1 MREPDGKHPQ
11 SVLEAVMIPCGS
23 SGFWRLRRHAYY
35 ALMALA
41 ALVVV
46 GLLAGCSDDKSAA
59 NDEQAGGSP
68 TPRLTEE
75 QLFAEADE
83 FAREFAVTPS
93 PTPTA
98 VPAPTATAVPL
109 AATATPSPTPKPIS
123 PVPTGVPVADPGAEA
138 MTGGSG
144 VPQAEVGVAENPGEA
159 PSESG
164 DGEPGPNLTG
174 FTPEGW
180 DGPLV
185 ISPFK
190 GQTPVGQTG
199 GQTEVGRDQY
209 VTFAIAN
216 FGDTGTET
224 PFFVDLYYDE
234 YLVQRFPMEVALSA
248 SHFVSWSD
256 FDRLPQAVRL
266 SPGIHTLRLVIDATD
281 LVTESDET
289 DNVIEIAVEWTGTAV
304 PLRAPDPVKG
314 VNLTAYS
321 PSEWAASLVASAF
334 EGDLLIVKRPFE
346 PSSEVQTPI
355 DSPLSALGD
364 TFVAYGIANT
374 GFLSQPG
381 DVFVDLYLDDKLVLR
396 DRWTQMLAHQRVNRS
411 PWGDLAGVVRIAP
424 GRHTLR
430 LVIDPNNLVLETDE
444 SDNVVTREFDW
455 SADAPDASK
464 RPVWEAA
471 ELQVPDVLLLP
482 NLVPGWLWQWDGPIV
497 VDSVSGTN
505 TDGPL
510 TVGDPVYIDMVVFN
524 KSVVDATSDFVVD
537 IYFDDE
543 LVHILNLSGL
553 SPAKSFRIV
562 QDWAGLMRNARVT
575 AGTHVLKMVIDPD
588 DRVREAD
595 ETDNVF
601 EKQFVWTETPGPGP
615 GVSAYTSSQLQ
626 RTLAVLPDLMTA
638 SDPVLP
644 GDASAGDA
652 AQLLSIA
659 DAGYYLITGS
669 SFWDERVNIQILS
682 RPDYL
687 RWIDETYD
695 DLFALDDG
703 SNYEALAKSRERDK
717 NISLAKKQRRFG
729 VIDIAVDGSHPFGDV
744 LNSLIHE
751 LGHALQDRLN
761 PAQTESG
768 DSLELSAIREAQ
780 AQQFERVFWLTVEDF
795 TGERYMRYPAYDGYR
810 AFIDASMA
818 TDLASFPDSEHALG
832 RLIQWLAVLVD
843 PNLVG
848 LKGELTGNGALSRES
863 AFTLFVY
870 LVQLDPAVAIEY
882 VGGLVSVLNA
892 AAPNIVAISRSRL
905 ETLASPL
912 DEGSPFLRQPGLLAP

>member
-1 MREPDGKHPQ
+1 M
-11 SVLEAVMIPCGS
+11 
-23 SGFWRLRRHAYY
+23 
-35 ALMALA
+35 
-41 ALVVV
+41 
-46 GLLAGCSDDKSAA
+46 
-59 NDEQAGGSP
+59 
-68 TPRLTEE
+68 TE
-75 QLFAEADE
+75 
-83 FAREFAVTPS
+83 
-93 PTPTA
+93 
-98 VPAPTATAVPL
+98 
-109 AATATPSPTPKPIS
+109 
-123 PVPTGVPVADPGAEA
+123 
-138 MTGGSG
+138 GSG
-144 VPQAEVGVAENPGEA
+144 VPQAKVGVAEIPDDTPSVSG
-159 PSESG
+159 SESG
-164 DGEPGPNLTG
+164 VREPGANLTV

-185 ISPFK
+185 ISPRR
-190 GQTPVGQTG
+190 GQTTVGQMET
-199 GQTEVGRDQY
+199 GRDQY
-209 VTFAIAN
+209 VTFAVAN
-216 FGDTGTET
+216 FGDVGTET
-224 PFFVDLYYDE
+224 SFFVDLYYDE
-234 YLVQRFPMEVALSA
+234 YLVQRFPVEASLSA

-256 FDRLPQAVRL
+256 FDRLGEAVRL
-266 SPGIHTLRLVIDATD
+266 TPGSHMLRLVIDATD
-281 LVTESDET
+281 LVIESDET
-289 DNVIEIAVEWTGTAV
+289 DNVIEIAVEWSGVVV
-304 PLRAPDPVKG
+304 PLTEPDHRG

-334 EGDLLIVKRPFE
+334 KDDLFIVKRPFE
-346 PSSEVQTPI
+346 PATEVPAPLEG
-355 DSPLSALGD
+355 PLSVQGD
-364 TFVAYGIANT
+364 TFVAYGISNT
-374 GFLSQPG
+374 GLLSQPG

-396 DRWTQMLAHQRVNRS
+396 DRWTQMLAQQRVHRS
-411 PWGDLAGVVRIAP
+411 PWGGLADVVRLTP

-430 LVIDPNNLVLETDE
+430 LVIDPNNLVPEIDET
-444 SDNVVTREFDW
+444 DNVVTRVFDW
-455 SADAPDASK
+455 SADAPDASQ
-464 RPVWEAA
+464 RPVLEAV
-471 ELQVPDVLLLP
+471 ELQAPEVLLLP

-510 TVGDPVYIDMVVFN
+510 TVGDPVYVDMVVFN
-524 KSVVDATSDFVVD
+524 RSVVDATSDFVVD

-562 QDWAGLMRNARVT
+562 QDWSDLMRNAQVT

-615 GVSAYTSSQLQ
+615 GRSAYTESQIQ
-626 RTLAVLPDLMTA
+626 RTLAGLVDLMTA

-644 GDASAGDA
+644 GDDATTSAGDA
-652 AQLLSIA
+652 GQLLSIA
-659 DAGYYLITGS
+659 NAGYYLITGS

-687 RWIDETYD
+687 RWIDETYA

-751 LGHALQDRLN
+751 LGHALQDRMN
-761 PAQTESG
+761 PGQTESG

-780 AQQFERVFWLTVEDF
+780 AQQFERAFWLTVEDF
-795 TGERYMRYPAYDGYR
+795 TGQSYLRYPDYDGYF

-818 TDLASFPDSEHALG
+818 TDLASFSDSEHALG
-832 RLIQWLAVLVD
+832 RLIQWLAVLAD
-843 PNLVG
+843 PNLAG
-848 LKGELTGNGALSRES
+848 LKGELTGNGTLSRES
-863 AFTLFVY
+863 AFALYVY
-870 LVQLDPAVAIEY
+870 LVQIDPTVAIDY
-882 VGGLVSVLNA
+882 VGSLVSVLEA
-892 AAPNIVAISRSRL
+892 AAPNIIAIARSRL
-905 ETLASPL
+905 ESLASPL